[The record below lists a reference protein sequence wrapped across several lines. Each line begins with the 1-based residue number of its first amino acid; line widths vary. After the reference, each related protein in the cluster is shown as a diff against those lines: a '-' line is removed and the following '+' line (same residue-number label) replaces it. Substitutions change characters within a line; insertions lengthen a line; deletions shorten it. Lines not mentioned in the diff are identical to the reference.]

1 MSRTSAVLLAALT
14 ITAPLSAQRIGTTR
28 VAAHNESFALADTDR
43 TGGTA
48 SSTLTDAVRRETRED
63 RRPSIPAM
71 VLAGTALGAVGLF
84 AGGAL
89 GVASEDCGHH
99 PSEFCGLGGAILGGL
114 IGESIGVPIGVHLV
128 GRNGS
133 LGGEIG
139 ASLGV
144 GFFGVLAAFVTQ
156 GVGIMLVPP
165 AQLAT
170 SIHIERAANK

>member
-1 MSRTSAVLLAALT
+1 VSRTAAVVLAALT
-14 ITAPLSAQRIGTTR
+14 ITAPLCAQRIGATR
-28 VAAHNESFALADTDR
+28 VAAHNERIALADTDR
-43 TGGTA
+43 TGAIA
-48 SSTLTDAVRRETRED
+48 SSTLTDDVRRETREA
-63 RRPSIPAM
+63 RPSIPAM
-71 VLAGTALGAVGLF
+71 MLAGTALGAVGLF

-89 GVASEDCGHH
+89 GVASENCGHH

-114 IGESIGVPIGVHLV
+114 IGESVGVPIGVHLV

-144 GFFGVLAAFVTQ
+144 SFLGILAAFVTQ
-156 GVGIMLVPP
+156 GVGILLVPP